1 MQGFLAL
8 FAVWFVVMGVLSVF
22 TDFVVGFTVLPEFFA
37 RVVSSSSYGD
47 FVSMVDEL
55 LGVCGPCLESDLF
68 RFATVLARDGEVFEE
83 GKSLAVYL
91 VTHGLHSA
99 GVDGCFLL
107 ASGEVDE
114 LLDKLGF
121 PKPPAVSN
129 PLSSCIVAYTFIEFF
144 RRVYSSPFRVD

>member
-1 MQGFLAL
+1 MVVGAVPVAL
-8 FAVWFVVMGVLSVF
+8 
-22 TDFVVGFTVLPEFFA
+22 DFVVGFPVLPEFFA

-47 FVSMVDEL
+47 FVSMVGEL
-55 LGVCGPCLESDLF
+55 LGVCGSCLESDLF
-68 RFATVLARDGEVFEE
+68 GFAVYLARDGKVFEE
-83 GKSLAVYL
+83 GKSVALYL
-91 VTHGLHSA
+91 VENGLHGA

-107 ASGEVDE
+107 VSGEVDE

-121 PKPPAVSN
+121 PKPPSVSN